1 MLCFLVFRCSIFKV
15 PFATALCDSLFS
27 ISYSV
32 PFVKGF
38 FKLFS
43 SFFST
48 FSSAQSHNL
57 LFLLAFSLSPLPLGH
72 RLPCGALLYYHF
84 LPLLSTPFLS
94 FFPLFSSFLPFLF
107 DVSSFLSLF
116 SRFFGVL
123 WAFLKEKSTR
133 NVLPRQGQTSCLSGS
148 SRKGNVFTFFL
159 LLQKEPKSSR
169 DSVLRPRFKTL
180 LKIFFVAFPA
190 FVPKPVYGTTRFFG
204 CFEPLRKGYCSTD
217 ARLMFFENGMPHYKL
232 AEANV
237 SEKGSCSLSLLG
249 ANSKLLC
256 VVWLFCSL
264 TMWSEYL
271 ISCAE
276 YSKKEVRQTRT
287 SFCKR
292 LFLFFQQ
299 IADFRQQFFFI

>member
-48 FSSAQSHNL
+48 FSSAQSHSFL
-57 LFLLAFSLSPLPLGH
+57 LLLAFSLSPLPLGH

-94 FFPLFSSFLPFLF
+94 FFAFFPLFLPFLF
-107 DVSSFLSLF
+107 DVSSFLPLF

-123 WAFLKEKSTR
+123 WVFVGRDGCGAMIRSMQNLGTSCTGNGFILFACTKRTKSTPE
-133 NVLPRQGQTSCLSGS
+133 VCGPLDSGDGS
-148 SRKGNVFTFFL
+148 KLYG
-159 LLQKEPKSSR
+159 
-169 DSVLRPRFKTL
+169 
-180 LKIFFVAFPA
+180 KIFFVAFPA

-204 CFEPLRKGYCSTD
+204 GFEPLRKGYCSTD

-232 AEANV
+232 TEANV
-237 SEKGSCSLSLLG
+237 SEKGSCSLSLLWCEFKT
-249 ANSKLLC
+249 AVRCL
-256 VVWLFCSL
+256 VVLFVNDV
-264 TMWSEYL
+264 E
-271 ISCAE
+271 
-276 YSKKEVRQTRT
+276 
-287 SFCKR
+287 
-292 LFLFFQQ
+292 
-299 IADFRQQFFFI
+299 